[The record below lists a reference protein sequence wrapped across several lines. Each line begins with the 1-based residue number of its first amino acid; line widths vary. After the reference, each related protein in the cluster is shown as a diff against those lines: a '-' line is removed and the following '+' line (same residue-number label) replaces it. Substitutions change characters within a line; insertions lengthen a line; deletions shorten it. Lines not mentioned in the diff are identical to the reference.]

1 MSTHTEEVT
10 EKQIWRQMQDAVR
23 YAGDNAVEMDASLV
37 ATVREPDCCKIRFAA
52 SRMRANNFP
61 SRRAVDFYRRVTT
74 DCDLGLCWLPKWH
87 LLLLL
92 LKTEEMGA
100 VIHWSDPVSHFL
112 WSYAAL
118 YIAK

>member
-1 MSTHTEEVT
+1 
-10 EKQIWRQMQDAVR
+10 MQDAVR
-23 YAGDNAVEMDASLV
+23 YAGDNAVETDASLV

-61 SRRAVDFYRRVTT
+61 SRRTVDFYRRVTT